1 MRDSQTT
8 APDCATGNGIAI
20 MANRISYFFDLQGT
34 SQTIDTGCSASLVCV
49 HQAVNDLRSGKSD
62 LVSAPA
68 KLRRATLMLSDRG
81 LPAARVLF

>member
-62 LVSAPA
+62 LVSRTC
-68 KLRRATLMLSDRG
+68 KMREEMLMLNR
-81 LPAARVLF
+81 

>member
-1 MRDSQTT
+1 MPDANADYEQISMRDSQTT

-62 LVSAPA
+62 LVSD
-68 KLRRATLMLSDRG
+68 RATADECG
-81 LPAARVLF
+81 C